1 MNPELATALQ
11 WQGQTGPS
19 LRALVGS
26 TRVQLDPAGVR
37 AAFGEAEPSGATC
50 ILGAL
55 RPWPR
60 LPRRCPPRPLPTLL
74 REACANLPPGPAAL
88 ALSGGV
94 DSAVLAALLPG
105 RVRAYT
111 LVPDLPGYSEA
122 HEAQAIADALKI
134 PLRRVC
140 VTEDDFLAAL
150 PAAIAACEC
159 PLYNLH
165 PVSRLLLARAARAD
179 GCAVLVSGDGAD
191 EVFRGTSGADY
202 LPIVGALT
210 RAAGLAAFA
219 PFLDPVLATAAA
231 HAPDKRALRSL
242 ACELG
247 VPEALAWRPKAAR
260 YAPAMDLARHH
271 DADHIAALAR
281 SLARTPAW
289 TSDRERV
296 AWTTLSL
303 FARNFPGLDLSCVA
317 SPD

>member
-1 MNPELATALQ
+1 MNPELAAPLH
-11 WQGQTGPS
+11 WRGQTGPS

-26 TRVQLDPAGVR
+26 TRVELDPAGVR
-37 AAFGEAEPSGATC
+37 AAFGEAEPGDATC
-50 ILGAL
+50 ILGAA

-60 LPRRCPPRPLPTLL
+60 LPRRAPPRPLPPLL
-74 REACANLPPGPAAL
+74 RAACANIPPGPAAL

-94 DSAVLAALLPG
+94 DSAVLAALLRG
-105 RVRAYT
+105 HVRAYT

-122 HEAQAIADALKI
+122 HEAQAIADALAI
-134 PLRRVC
+134 PLRRVH
-140 VTEDDFLAAL
+140 VGEHDFLAAL

-210 RAAGLAAFA
+210 RAAGLTAFA
-219 PFLDPVLATAAA
+219 PFLDPVLAAAA
-231 HAPDKRALRSL
+231 QDPGKQALREL

-247 VPEALAWRPKAAR
+247 VPEAIAWRPKAPR
-260 YAPAMDLARHH
+260 YAPAMDLSRHH

-281 SLARTPAW
+281 SLGRAPASS
-289 TSDRERV
+289 SDRERM

-303 FARNFPGLDLSCVA
+303 FARNLPGLDLSCVA